1 MMPRHTLAWSQPES
15 PLLMTAYAPPQSSPA
30 PAQANPAVWQRVLDF
45 VVRRRI
51 AISLVAFIALII
63 EDVLTGVRP
72 HDLTNLSDWHTA
84 VGLTLVGAG
93 LAIRSWAGGTLTKWG
108 ELTVSGPY
116 GIIRHPLYVG
126 SFLMMIGFCLI
137 IDDSENLCFVL
148 GPLLVLYLVHVG
160 QEERRLSHYYGAK
173 WDAYVAAV
181 PRYLPRRLP
190 KLPLANWSGRQW
202 MNNREYQAVAGCML
216 GLALIQLWRIA

>member
-1 MMPRHTLAWSQPES
+1 
-15 PLLMTAYAPPQSSPA
+15 MTAYAPPQSSPA

-160 QEERRLSHYYGAK
+160 QEG
-173 WDAYVAAV
+173 
-181 PRYLPRRLP
+181 
-190 KLPLANWSGRQW
+190 
-202 MNNREYQAVAGCML
+202 AGCPTITAPSGMRMSRPCRDTCR
-216 GLALIQLWRIA
+216 GVCPSCRWQTGAAASG